1 MLADLRAVEPIVAR
15 TFEEADEV
23 MTPLLGRP
31 LTDYIFIDADDPAA
45 VSQLEQQL
53 LQTEITQPAVLAVD
67 AALTRLLEAYG
78 IRPDMVMGHSLGEY
92 GALVAAGALSFGA
105 ALEAV
110 SARGREMA
118 GLAVEDNGAMAAVF
132 APLAEVQRIVDTADG
147 YVVLANVNSN
157 NQAVIGGATPA
168 VEATMGRLQEAGGTA
183 VRLPVSHAF
192 HTSIVAPASV
202 PLRESLV
209 RLDLR
214 PPVLPIVAN
223 VHGGFYP
230 STGDVKEQMLDLLA
244 RQVASPVQFVDGL
257 HTLYDAGA
265 RLFVELGPKKALFG
279 FVEDVLGSAHDDV
292 AALFTNHPKQ
302 GGVASFN
309 QALCGLYAAG
319 HGFAPDAAIT
329 PAAITVAPSAP
340 PPTDAVP
347 VAASAS
353 GPALAANVPSASVTI
368 ASSAPAQRP
377 TAGNPMGNDHYH
389 ELGRLFAEMLDRG
402 RAIHEGAQPAP
413 APSGGSGSDEPI
425 VITGAALGL
434 PGVEKVFDD
443 RNVSR
448 ILAGESLID
457 LIPLRLR
464 QLMADKHI
472 TRLVKRDVGDPT
484 FETIDSTADVIKLAG
499 RFADFDVAE
508 EFGVEPARAPALDRT
523 EALAIGAGY
532 DALRDAG
539 IPLTMHYKETTLGTK
554 LPDRWGLPAQLRD
567 DTGIVFASA
576 FPGYDAFGSDLQGY
590 YEDRARREQLEVL
603 LDVRARLRGDEP
615 VVTELDRRIAEL
627 RSTIEHDGFQ
637 FDRRFLFKALSM
649 GHAQFAELVGA
660 RGPNTQ
666 VNAACAS
673 TTQALAVA
681 EDWIRTGR
689 CRRVVVI
696 AADDLTSS
704 QLLPWAGSG
713 FLSSGAAAT
722 DDDVAS
728 AALPFD
734 ARRHGMIMGAGAA
747 ALVVEVASAARERGL
762 QPICE
767 LVSTVTANSAFH
779 GTRLDIRHIEQVM
792 ETLMRQAEA
801 RGVDRHAIAA
811 RTAFV
816 SHETYTPAR
825 GGSASAEISALRH
838 VFGPTADDVVITNTK
853 GFTGHAMG
861 AGIEDVVAVK
871 LLETGIVP
879 PVANFKEVDPEL
891 GALNLSRGGAYPV
904 DYALRLAAGFGSQI
918 SMALLR
924 WTPTPDRARRL
935 PTALGF
941 EGRIVDQSAW
951 KHWVS
956 QVTGHREVALEVDR
970 RRLRVVDQGPP
981 AFATG
986 TPVAAAVA
994 PALAPDVP
1002 VPAAAA
1008 GPVPATPAEPV
1019 AFAQPAPAPAAV
1031 QPPTPPPAVPA
1042 APAAPA
1048 VPAPAAT
1055 APAPAPAAPAT
1066 DPVTDPVTDRVLALV
1081 AGMTGYPSDLLD
1093 LDLDLEADLGVDT
1106 VKQAEV
1112 FAAVREEFVIER
1124 EENLRLRDFPTL
1136 AHVIGFVRDRAT
1148 NLPAAPAPVTA
1159 PTAASG
1165 RQDPQSRVPTPVA
1178 PGPGK
1183 ELEHGDP
1190 VADAVL
1196 EIVAGMTGYPSDL
1209 LDLDLDLEADLG
1221 VDTVKQAE
1229 VFAAVRER
1237 FVIERDE
1244 NLRLRDFPTL
1254 NHVIG
1259 FVHDRGTVLP
1269 TQTGIEVERVP
1280 SAVVPEPATAEVSP
1294 SDGAA
1299 PAGAAGAG
1307 DDPVAAAVLDVVAEM
1322 TGYPPELLEL
1332 DLDLEADLGVDT
1344 VKQAEVFVAVRERY
1358 GIERDENLQL
1368 RDFPTLNH
1376 VIGFVRDRAPGLA
1389 GAGAATDETA
1399 AGPPERE
1406 QERTTGAVVAGDLEA
1421 TDRIPRRVPVPVL
1434 RPELE
1439 QCRPTGVE
1447 LGEGARVVV
1456 MADRGGVGRSL
1467 TSRLGKLGAE
1477 ALVLDAGVA
1486 TDDLLER
1493 LEGWLA
1499 DAAIDGVYWLAALDE
1514 EEPLAE
1520 LTLDTWREALRIRVK
1535 NLYATMRR
1543 LVQAEQEVAPFLV
1556 TGSRLGGYHGYD
1568 EAGAVAPMGG
1578 AVTGFTKAYKR
1589 EQPET
1594 LVKAVD
1600 VPRSRKTAALA
1611 DLLIEE
1617 TLRDPG
1623 VVEVGRADGRRW
1635 TVGLRE
1641 ERFGDGTGGVELGAD
1656 SVVVVTGA
1664 AGSIVS
1670 AITADLARASGGTF
1684 HLLDLVPEPDPDDAD
1699 LRRFSTDRD
1708 GLKAD
1713 LAARLKEQGERP
1725 TPVRIERELARLERL
1740 EAAQAAIQAV
1750 TDVGGEVHY
1759 HQVDLTSPGAVTAAV
1774 DQVRERHGRIDVLL
1788 HAAGLE
1794 ISRGLSDKEPREYDL
1809 VFDVKS
1815 DGWFNLL
1822 SAAGD
1827 LPIGATI
1834 GFSSIAGRFGNAG
1847 QTDYSAANDLLCKYA
1862 SSFRT
1867 TRPGTRGIALDWTAW
1882 GGIGM
1887 ATRGSIPKIMEMAG
1901 IEMLPP
1907 EAGIAWIRREL
1918 TAGDT
1923 RGEVVVAGALG
1934 LLTDEWDE
1942 TGGLDPATI
1951 DVSGAGPMVGEVV
1964 GLGLDRG
1971 LVVETTL
1978 DPSEQPFLDDHRI
1991 EGTAVLPGVMGIEAF
2006 AEVARLLAP
2015 DRTVAAVEDVSF
2027 LAPFKFYRDEARTLT
2042 ISARL
2047 RKDGDDLVA
2056 DCRLE
2061 GVRTLATQDEPQWT
2075 THFTGSVRLTAEAPE
2090 PERRQVPAEDGG
2102 THAAP
2107 DAIYRVYF
2115 HGPAYQVL
2123 EEAWSDNGGPAGR
2136 LAADLPPNHRPEDV
2150 GTLMAPRLIE
2160 LCFQTSGIWE
2170 IGRNGRMALPRH
2182 VGRVQ
2187 VLADPEQ
2194 AARPLV
2200 AVAEPTEDGFDCRV
2214 VDAEGHV
2221 VVRLDGYGTID
2232 LPGGV
2237 GDEDR
2242 APLQEAMG

>member
-1 MLADLRAVEPIVAR
+1 
-15 TFEEADEV
+15 
-23 MTPLLGRP
+23 
-31 LTDYIFIDADDPAA
+31 
-45 VSQLEQQL
+45 
-53 LQTEITQPAVLAVD
+53 VL
-67 AALTRLLEAYG
+67 
-78 IRPDMVMGHSLGEY
+78 
-92 GALVAAGALSFGA
+92 
-105 ALEAV
+105 
-110 SARGREMA
+110 
-118 GLAVEDNGAMAAVF
+118 
-132 APLAEVQRIVDTADG
+132 
-147 YVVLANVNSN
+147 
-157 NQAVIGGATPA
+157 
-168 VEATMGRLQEAGGTA
+168 
-183 VRLPVSHAF
+183 
-192 HTSIVAPASV
+192 
-202 PLRESLV
+202 
-209 RLDLR
+209 
-214 PPVLPIVAN
+214 
-223 VHGGFYP
+223 
-230 STGDVKEQMLDLLA
+230 
-244 RQVASPVQFVDGL
+244 
-257 HTLYDAGA
+257 
-265 RLFVELGPKKALFG
+265 
-279 FVEDVLGSAHDDV
+279 
-292 AALFTNHPKQ
+292 
-302 GGVASFN
+302 
-309 QALCGLYAAG
+309 
-319 HGFAPDAAIT
+319 
-329 PAAITVAPSAP
+329 
-340 PPTDAVP
+340 
-347 VAASAS
+347 
-353 GPALAANVPSASVTI
+353 
-368 ASSAPAQRP
+368 
-377 TAGNPMGNDHYH
+377 
-389 ELGRLFAEMLDRG
+389 
-402 RAIHEGAQPAP
+402 
-413 APSGGSGSDEPI
+413 
-425 VITGAALGL
+425 
-434 PGVEKVFDD
+434 
-443 RNVSR
+443 
-448 ILAGESLID
+448 
-457 LIPLRLR
+457 
-464 QLMADKHI
+464 
-472 TRLVKRDVGDPT
+472 
-484 FETIDSTADVIKLAG
+484 
-499 RFADFDVAE
+499 
-508 EFGVEPARAPALDRT
+508 
-523 EALAIGAGY
+523 
-532 DALRDAG
+532 
-539 IPLTMHYKETTLGTK
+539 
-554 LPDRWGLPAQLRD
+554 
-567 DTGIVFASA
+567 
-576 FPGYDAFGSDLQGY
+576 
-590 YEDRARREQLEVL
+590 
-603 LDVRARLRGDEP
+603 
-615 VVTELDRRIAEL
+615 
-627 RSTIEHDGFQ
+627 
-637 FDRRFLFKALSM
+637 
-649 GHAQFAELVGA
+649 
-660 RGPNTQ
+660 
-666 VNAACAS
+666 
-673 TTQALAVA
+673 
-681 EDWIRTGR
+681 
-689 CRRVVVI
+689 
-696 AADDLTSS
+696 
-704 QLLPWAGSG
+704 
-713 FLSSGAAAT
+713 
-722 DDDVAS
+722 
-728 AALPFD
+728 
-734 ARRHGMIMGAGAA
+734 
-747 ALVVEVASAARERGL
+747 
-762 QPICE
+762 
-767 LVSTVTANSAFH
+767 
-779 GTRLDIRHIEQVM
+779 
-792 ETLMRQAEA
+792 
-801 RGVDRHAIAA
+801 
-811 RTAFV
+811 
-816 SHETYTPAR
+816 
-825 GGSASAEISALRH
+825 
-838 VFGPTADDVVITNTK
+838 
-853 GFTGHAMG
+853 
-861 AGIEDVVAVK
+861 DVVA
-871 LLETGIVP
+871 E
-879 PVANFKEVDPEL
+879 
-891 GALNLSRGGAYPV
+891 
-904 DYALRLAAGFGSQI
+904 
-918 SMALLR
+918 
-924 WTPTPDRARRL
+924 
-935 PTALGF
+935 
-941 EGRIVDQSAW
+941 
-951 KHWVS
+951 
-956 QVTGHREVALEVDR
+956 
-970 RRLRVVDQGPP
+970 
-981 AFATG
+981 
-986 TPVAAAVA
+986 
-994 PALAPDVP
+994 
-1002 VPAAAA
+1002 
-1008 GPVPATPAEPV
+1008 
-1019 AFAQPAPAPAAV
+1019 
-1031 QPPTPPPAVPA
+1031 
-1042 APAAPA
+1042 
-1048 VPAPAAT
+1048 
-1055 APAPAPAAPAT
+1055 
-1066 DPVTDPVTDRVLALV
+1066 
-1081 AGMTGYPSDLLD
+1081 MTGYPPELLE

-1112 FAAVREEFVIER
+1112 FVAVRERYGIER
-1124 EENLRLRDFPTL
+1124 DDNLQLRDFPTL
-1136 AHVIGFVRDRAT
+1136 NHVIGFVRDRAPD
-1148 NLPAAPAPVTA
+1148 LPSAPAAPAASAVPAAPAAAEGDAAA
-1159 PTAASG
+1159 PTAAG
-1165 RQDPQSRVPTPVA
+1165 D
-1178 PGPGK
+1178 
-1183 ELEHGDP
+1183 DP
-1190 VADAVL
+1190 VVASVL
-1196 EIVAGMTGYPSDL
+1196 DVVAEMTGYPPEL
-1209 LDLDLDLEADLG
+1209 LELDLDLEADLG

-1229 VFAAVRER
+1229 VFVAVRER
-1237 FVIERDE
+1237 YGIERDE
-1244 NLRLRDFPTL
+1244 NLQLRDFPTL

-1259 FVHDRGTVLP
+1259 FVRDRAPGLAGT
-1269 TQTGIEVERVP
+1269 
-1280 SAVVPEPATAEVSP
+1280 ADAATA
-1294 SDGAA
+1294 DAA
-1299 PAGAAGAG
+1299 TEEAVPTTASGG
-1307 DDPVAAAVLDVVAEM
+1307 DPVVAAVLDVVAEM